1 VDLDKVFE
9 GVTRDELVGDP
20 FPYTTRYFRRAF
32 EFQGVNASGLSD
44 EEVEEFCMEYAFG
57 ERVGTRSSDWLAPD
71 QHDHGP
77 DVDELSSDLGRGDV
91 WDGWQD

>member
-1 VDLDKVFE
+1 MNLNDMLRRVEPVEILD
-9 GVTRDELVGDP
+9 DP
-20 FPYTTRYFRRAF
+20 YPFTTRYFRRAF
-32 EFQGVNASGLSD
+32 EFQGVNADGLSLD
-44 EEVEEFCMEYAFG
+44 EIEEFCREYAFG

-77 DVDELSSDLGRGDV
+77 DVDELSSDLGRSDV